1 MGIIYNKNVEE
12 KELYSAYGL
21 TVYGKANRY
30 ESEFSPEVEFVYI
43 TLRIADEEKTIID
56 EYMGNNCI
64 FPSVFD
70 RTIDNFLYWIVNDK
84 PNTYELQNAIRKCLC
99 SSNCLFNTQMDNRK
113 RREREKATEKA
124 RSEAIRVKEQ
134 KQMDAIKQYCK
145 KRNLLFKQYYDEVYL
160 IKLLNE
166 KTRELIENADNKQF
180 ERLRNFMNEHPDNKD
195 AVIIKSGK
203 FEDIARE
210 IAQRK

>member
-1 MGIIYNKNVEE
+1 MGIIYNKNAEE

-30 ESEFSPEVEFVYI
+30 DSEFSPEVEFVYI

-64 FPSVFD
+64 FPSVFE

-84 PNTYELQNAIRKCLC
+84 PDTYGLQNAIRKCLC
-99 SSNCLFNTQMDNRK
+99 SSNCLFNIQMENRK
-113 RREREKATEKA
+113 RRERKEAAEKA
-124 RSEAIRVKEQ
+124 RCETIRAEEQ
-134 KQMDAIKQYCK
+134 KRMDAIKQYCK
-145 KRNLLFKQYYDEVYL
+145 KKNLLFKQYYDEVYL

-166 KTRELIENADNKQF
+166 KARELIENADNKQF
-180 ERLRNFMNEHPDNKD
+180 EGLRDFMNEHPDNKD
-195 AVIIKSGK
+195 AVIIKNGK
-203 FEDIARE
+203 LEDIVRE
-210 IAQRK
+210 IA

>member
-1 MGIIYNKNVEE
+1 MGIIYNRNAEE

-30 ESEFSPEVEFVYI
+30 DSEFSPEVEFVYI

-84 PNTYELQNAIRKCLC
+84 PDTYGIQNAIRKCLC
-99 SSNCLFNTQMDNRK
+99 SSNCLFNSQMENRK
-113 RREREKATEKA
+113 RKERDEAVEKA
-124 RSEAIRVKEQ
+124 RCEEIRVEEQ
-134 KQMDAIKQYCK
+134 KRIDTVKQYCK
-145 KRNLLFKQYYDEVYL
+145 AKNLLFKQCWNDVYL
-160 IKLLNE
+160 IKLHNE
-166 KTRELIENADNKQF
+166 KARELIENANNDSF
-180 ERLRNFMNEHPDNKD
+180 EKLRDFMVEHPDNTD
-195 AVIIKSGK
+195 AVIVMDGK
-203 FEDIARE
+203 LEDIAMQ
-210 IAQRK
+210 IV